1 MPKVVID
8 STKGLVQKTGS
19 GFEHVASQNAAAN
32 AVGYHRWVEE
42 VEITAASADND
53 VAARI
58 GMYIPA
64 QARIL
69 FATIVGTAL
78 ATSANASVAL
88 EVHSADVAVDAA
100 SAGTEIVGA
109 DQAGNL
115 SLPDTDLNIGSGDV
129 LYDQITMGTL
139 APIDRGTALSYFQLA
154 AKEDMSAMTG
164 TPKVTVIIEWIG
176 RPAVA
181 LTT

>member
-1 MPKVVID
+1 MPKIQVIPQR
-8 STKGLVQKTGS
+8 GLVQRSGK
-19 GFEHVASQNAAAN
+19 GFEHISKDSSNAL
-32 AVGYHRWVEE
+32 GFHRWVEE
-42 VEITAASADND
+42 LPITAASADND
-53 VAARI
+53 VVARV

-69 FATIVGTAL
+69 FAVILSAEK
-78 ATSANASVAL
+78 ATSADASVAL

-109 DQAGNL
+109 DVASDL

-139 APIDRGTALSYFQLA
+139 APIDRGTAASYFQLA
-154 AKEDMSAMTG
+154 AKEDMSSMTG
-164 TPKVTVIIEWIG
+164 TPKVTVIIEWYG
-176 RPAVA
+176 RPAVT
-181 LTT
+181 L